1 MKRRSLFAV
10 CVVLAML
17 SGFANVNPAIA
28 AASYAPTDLGTL
40 GGPWSSAF
48 GINDLGQVVGYAATC
63 SSSGGSCWSEAFLWE
78 NGSMIDLGIYGF
90 ARDIN
95 NHSQVVGLGFAG
107 SDRAFLWETGEMNDL
122 GTLGG
127 NSSTANSIN
136 DLGQVVGASTIS
148 SGQNHAFLW
157 ENGNM
162 IDLGTLGGNSS
173 VASSINSQGQVVGN
187 SANASGYYRGF
198 LWENGV
204 MTDLGTL
211 GGNHSYANDINNL
224 GQAVGSSSTA
234 TGAVHAFLWENGSM
248 IDLGLPFSYSSA
260 YGINDR
266 GQVVGYGSYNNSF
279 EYHAFLWENGIM
291 TDLDTLGGKYTYA
304 YDINNLGQA
313 IGESAPVSGMSHAV
327 LWAAS
332 AEGQIQGIIEDIT
345 GLVEDSVLNKGQG
358 NALIVKLEN
367 ILEQL
372 DSSKPQVACNL
383 LEAFTTQVQSYIDE
397 QVLPFEIG
405 QLLLTKA
412 NSVQS
417 QICQ

>member
-28 AASYAPTDLGTL
+28 AASYTPTDLGTL

-48 GINDLGQVVGYAATC
+48 GISDLGQVVGYAATC

-78 NGSMIDLGIYGF
+78 SGSMIDLGIYGL

-95 NHSQVVGLGFAG
+95 NHGQVVGLRFAG
-107 SDRAFLWETGEMNDL
+107 YDQAFLWENGEMTDL

-127 NSSTANSIN
+127 NSSTASSIN

-157 ENGNM
+157 ENGEM
-162 IDLGTLGGNSS
+162 TDLGTLGGNSS
-173 VASSINSQGQVVGN
+173 VASSINNQGKVVGN
-187 SANASGYYRGF
+187 SANPSGYYRAF
-198 LWENGV
+198 LWENGA

-211 GGNHSYANDINNL
+211 GGNHSYANDINNR

-234 TGAVHAFLWENGSM
+234 TGAVHAFLWENGNM
-248 IDLGLPFSYSSA
+248 IDLGLPFSYSYA

-266 GQVVGYGSYNNSF
+266 GQVVGYGFNNFF
-279 EYHAFLWENGIM
+279 EYHPFLWEDGVM
-291 TDLDTLGGKYTYA
+291 TDLGTLGGRYHYA
-304 YDINNLGQA
+304 NDINNLGQA
-313 IGESAPVSGMSHAV
+313 VGESAPVSGMSHAV
-327 LWAAS
+327 LWAVS
-332 AEGQIQGIIEDIT
+332 PEGQIQGIIEDIT
-345 GLVEDSVLNKGQG
+345 ELVEEGVLNNGQG
-358 NALIVKLEN
+358 KALIVKLEN

-383 LEAFTTQVQSYIDE
+383 LEAFTSQVQSYIDE
-397 QVLPFEIG
+397 GVLPFEMG
-405 QLLLTKA
+405 QLLLTQA
-412 NSVQS
+412 NSVQN